1 MADDDDAGT
10 TDAENADQPVT
21 HGEIGKLIR
30 DALTDFFGDVGPVN
44 DDEGDGAA
52 DSGDDGSGGGF
63 ATFAE
68 IEEVIAAQVQ
78 KAVNALTGKKGP
90 AAKKAGGVK
99 KAATK
104 EPEAP
109 PEQPR
114 RVDLRRRFWGLR

>member
-68 IEEVIAAQVQ
+68 IEKVIEEKVAS
-78 KAVNALTGKKGP
+78 AVTKLTGRGS
-90 AAKKAGGVK
+90 AKKAASVK
-99 KAATK
+99 KA
-104 EPEAP
+104 
-109 PEQPR
+109 
-114 RVDLRRRFWGLR
+114 

>member
-1 MADDDDAGT
+1 MADDDDDAGSAE
-10 TDAENADQPVT
+10 DAQADTPVT
-21 HGEIGKLIR
+21 HGEIKDLLR
-30 DALTDFFGDVGPVN
+30 DALTDFFGEVEGVGG
-44 DDEGDGAA
+44 DEGGSAPDAGADG
-52 DSGDDGSGGGF
+52 GNGF